1 MALLAAVLETLP
13 APAGE
18 AVSHTGGGIQQ
29 YGGSPPPLDS
39 LAQDTLGRMRGH
51 MQAPRP
57 MPPLTEQERAEA
69 ERAQH
74 CLFCAGIHAGMSTPA
89 CPRLA
94 SGKLDGDG
102 RLAEFTFWPGTDWAD
117 GRVIFAEDAAE
128 TEQEAG
134 DGN

>member
-1 MALLAAVLETLP
+1 M
-13 APAGE
+13 
-18 AVSHTGGGIQQ
+18 SHTGGGIQQ
-29 YGGSPPPLDS
+29 YGGSPPPFDPVAS
-39 LAQDTLGRMRGH
+39 EVLGRMRGA
-51 MQAPRP
+51 MQPQRP
-57 MPPLTEQERAEA
+57 MVPLTEQERAEA
-69 ERAQH
+69 EKAEH

-102 RLAEFTFWPGTDWAD
+102 KLVEFTFWPGTEWAD

-134 DGN
+134 DAN